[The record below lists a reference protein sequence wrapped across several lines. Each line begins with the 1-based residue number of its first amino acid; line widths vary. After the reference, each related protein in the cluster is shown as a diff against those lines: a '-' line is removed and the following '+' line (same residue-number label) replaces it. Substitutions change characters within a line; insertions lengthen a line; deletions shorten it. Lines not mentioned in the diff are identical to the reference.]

1 MPTKQTVK
9 KTNGDNLRVFKLSNT
24 EYFVESS
31 KEKILYKVIRHNG
44 TATCTC
50 GDYTTNAKKDE
61 SYQCKHILAAM
72 NGNVQNIG
80 EQPVKPKLHDQFIID
95 VKGGQF
101 VKYAG
106 LLDLAHQ
113 KGIQMLKV
121 EPVQYPSK
129 ENGMEAI
136 CKSSL
141 ESPNGDLYVEYGD
154 ARPQNVNKMVVNHIL
169 RMAAT
174 RAKARC
180 MRDYTNIGITCLEEL
195 GGDDMPE
202 LEPAPKASPA
212 KKSAGKPE
220 SAKSDTQTGEVIPMK
235 QKESSKPDQT
245 EQSDKQQSDNHG
257 KQQSDQSNN
266 QKAANSGKNQNSTAK
281 KSQSGTDKKQASD
294 NPKPSQAQKRA
305 IENLAARRGL
315 SLEDLN
321 QLCQKTLGVE
331 YEYLSA
337 SDAAQFIKNLQ
348 QSS

>member
-1 MPTKQTVK
+1 
-9 KTNGDNLRVFKLSNT
+9 
-24 EYFVESS
+24 
-31 KEKILYKVIRHNG
+31 
-44 TATCTC
+44 
-50 GDYTTNAKKDE
+50 
-61 SYQCKHILAAM
+61 
-72 NGNVQNIG
+72 
-80 EQPVKPKLHDQFIID
+80 
-95 VKGGQF
+95 
-101 VKYAG
+101 
-106 LLDLAHQ
+106 
-113 KGIQMLKV
+113 
-121 EPVQYPSK
+121 
-129 ENGMEAI
+129 MEAI
-136 CKSSL
+136 CKASL

-202 LEPAPKASPA
+202 LEPEPKASPA

-245 EQSDKQQSDNHG
+245 QQSDKQQSESSG

-266 QKAANSGKNQNSTAK
+266 QKTVNSGKKQNSTAK
-281 KSQSGTDKKQASD
+281 KTQSGNGKKQVSD

-315 SLEDLN
+315 SLEDLD

>member
-1 MPTKQTVK
+1 MPEKQAVK
-9 KTNGDNLRVFKLSNT
+9 KSNGDNLRVFKVSET

-31 KEKILYKVIRHNG
+31 KEKILYKVVRHNG
-44 TATCTC
+44 NASCTC

-61 SYQCKHILAAM
+61 AYQCKHILAAL

-80 EQPVKPKLHDQFIID
+80 RYSGKPKLNDQFIINM
-95 VKGGQF
+95 KGKEF
-101 VKYAG
+101 VLYSG

-129 ENGMEAI
+129 DNGMEAI
-136 CKSSL
+136 CKASL

-154 ARPQNVNKMVVNHIL
+154 ARPQNVNKMVANHIL

-195 GGDDMPE
+195 GGDDIPE
-202 LEPAPKASPA
+202 LDPEPKPSPA
-212 KKSAGKPE
+212 KKSASQKT
-220 SAKSDTQTGEVIPMK
+220 AKSAGEVIPMK

-245 EQSDKQQSDNHG
+245 EKPDNQQPP
-257 KQQSDQSNN
+257 DQSNN
-266 QKAANSGKNQNSTAK
+266 QKTANSDKKQNSTAK
-281 KSQSGTDKKQASD
+281 KSESDTGEKQVSD